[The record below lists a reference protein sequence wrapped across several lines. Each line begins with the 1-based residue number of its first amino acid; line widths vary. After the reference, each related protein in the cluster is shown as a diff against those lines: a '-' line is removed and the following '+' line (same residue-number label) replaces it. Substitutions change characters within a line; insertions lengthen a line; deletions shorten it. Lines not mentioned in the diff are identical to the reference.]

1 MRSLAS
7 EELVVKCVNVRKVY
21 MLGKVAVEA
30 LRGVNMEVRYG
41 EFIAIMG
48 PSGSGKTTLLNIIGT
63 LDRPTTGKVYIDGQD
78 ITPLSD
84 RELTELRRRKIGFVF
99 QFYNLIPTLTAL
111 ENVELPMQIAGV
123 NFREARERAT
133 KLLEIVGLKERMH
146 HRPDELSGGEQQ
158 RVAIARALANRPSI
172 ILADEPTGDLDSKT
186 GMEII
191 ELLYRLSRE
200 EHVTVIVATHDPMV
214 ANFADRILLLKDGV
228 IKGEK
233 RPKR

>member
-1 MRSLAS
+1 MAS

>member
-1 MRSLAS
+1 LAS

-123 NFREARERAT
+123 NFREARERAM